1 MKFCRLL
8 HHSVGA
14 AQSIVDVQRPVV
26 TSFADAQSAETQDR
40 IFDELNTLSVV
51 YRAPASTFIDTEV
64 SGGLVG
70 QAGRQPGSSCI
81 AS

>member
-14 AQSIVDVQRPVV
+14 AQSVVDVRRPAV

-64 SGGLVG
+64 AGGL
-70 QAGRQPGSSCI
+70 GS
-81 AS
+81 